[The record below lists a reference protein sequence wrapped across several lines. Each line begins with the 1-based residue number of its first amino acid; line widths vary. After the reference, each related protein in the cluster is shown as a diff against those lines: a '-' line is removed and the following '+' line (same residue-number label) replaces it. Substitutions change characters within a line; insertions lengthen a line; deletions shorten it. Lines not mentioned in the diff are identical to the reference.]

1 MASSLRRLLKLN
13 AEHDVLVDI
22 SDAEN
27 VSKIVEKAAAVGIR
41 GFFSRKKIDTIEKRG
56 ARFYFEGDEPYSVK
70 SIVVKDE
77 KDIEKAIIASE
88 KDIPFVAVKCIDWK
102 IIPLE
107 NMIAE
112 FRRRGK
118 KLYAFVEDDREA
130 RVTLSILERG
140 VDGIIISPAVLDKP
154 DIAKLIVSRM
164 GKVNLR
170 SAEIT
175 SISDIGE
182 GERVCIDTVSILG
195 LGEGMLVGSRSNFF
209 FFVHSETIEGKFVP
223 TRPFRVNA
231 GAVHSYILTSMNE
244 TNYLSELEAGK
255 TVLAVDI
262 DGNYRSVAVGRSKI
276 ERRPLIMIKAFL
288 KGCEET
294 GSIVL
299 QKAETIRLVNE
310 EKQPVAVTELKEG
323 DKVLVYAMPSK
334 GRHIGKEVDEL
345 IIER

>member
-1 MASSLRRLLKLN
+1 
-13 AEHDVLVDI
+13 
-22 SDAEN
+22 
-27 VSKIVEKAAAVGIR
+27 
-41 GFFSRKKIDTIEKRG
+41 
-56 ARFYFEGDEPYSVK
+56 
-70 SIVVKDE
+70 
-77 KDIEKAIIASE
+77 
-88 KDIPFVAVKCIDWK
+88 
-102 IIPLE
+102 
-107 NMIAE
+107 MIAE

>member
-1 MASSLRRLLKLN
+1 MN

-27 VSKIVEKAAAVGIR
+27 AGKIIEKATSIGIS
-41 GFFSRKKIDTIEKRG
+41 GFFSNKRIDTTGMSK
-56 ARFYFEGDEPYSVK
+56 ARFYFEGEGPDLVQ

-118 KLYAFVEDDREA
+118 KLYAFVDDDKEA
-130 RVTLSILERG
+130 KVAVSILERG
-140 VDGIIISPAVLDKP
+140 VDGIIVSPAVLDKP
-154 DIAKLIVSRM
+154 DVAKLINANIEKL
-164 GKVNLR
+164 GLR
-170 SAEIT
+170 AAEVI

-209 FFVHSETIEGKFVP
+209 FFVHSETIAGRFVP

-231 GAVHSYILTSMNE
+231 GAVHSYILTSINE
-244 TNYLSELEAGK
+244 TSYLSELEAGK
-255 TVLAVDI
+255 AVLAVDLN
-262 DGNYRSVAVGRSKI
+262 GNYRSVTVGRSKI
-276 ERRPLIMIKAFL
+276 ERRPLIMIKASI
-288 KGCEET
+288 GDSEEA

-299 QKAETIRLVNE
+299 QKAETIRLVNQ

>member
-70 SIVVKDE
+70 SIV
-77 KDIEKAIIASE
+77 
-88 KDIPFVAVKCIDWK
+88 VKCIDWK

-262 DGNYRSVAVGRSKI
+262 DGNYRSVAVGRSK
-276 ERRPLIMIKAFL
+276 
-288 KGCEET
+288 
-294 GSIVL
+294 
-299 QKAETIRLVNE
+299 
-310 EKQPVAVTELKEG
+310 
-323 DKVLVYAMPSK
+323 
-334 GRHIGKEVDEL
+334 
-345 IIER
+345 

>member
-41 GFFSRKKIDTIEKRG
+41 GFFSRKKIDT
-56 ARFYFEGDEPYSVK
+56 
-70 SIVVKDE
+70 
-77 KDIEKAIIASE
+77 IEKAIIASE

-195 LGEGMLVGSRSNFF
+195 LGEG
-209 FFVHSETIEGKFVP
+209 
-223 TRPFRVNA
+223 
-231 GAVHSYILTSMNE
+231 
-244 TNYLSELEAGK
+244 
-255 TVLAVDI
+255 
-262 DGNYRSVAVGRSKI
+262 
-276 ERRPLIMIKAFL
+276 
-288 KGCEET
+288 
-294 GSIVL
+294 
-299 QKAETIRLVNE
+299 
-310 EKQPVAVTELKEG
+310 
-323 DKVLVYAMPSK
+323 
-334 GRHIGKEVDEL
+334 
-345 IIER
+345 